1 MENEKSI
8 PLYAFNGRSMNL
20 IDKFYI
26 FGYNYLTLKKFLID
40 KEPEVSE
47 NNLNKDGLGSF
58 KINEQPSIIGE
69 ITHDFN
75 KQIISPELIKKL
87 IFPNSLFI
95 NYRPDIGINK
105 KFFNVDLEKVPFSKV
120 DLSEY
125 KYGCPPSFRSVFS
138 STPLEGK
145 NSRKCQNGF
154 AYTFYRRFLKNIIIK
169 GKRYIFYIPFTFC
182 IISEY
187 PYYNSFESLFR
198 NIRTMFSQQ
207 NIYIPIEILLYKI
220 ISLTPSPINTDIIL
234 DLSLMYNQYE
244 IFSEKN
250 ENKSK
255 NNKKIIKFNYL
266 SGYPLIQY
274 NLAKV
279 LFHTLS
285 IQDII
290 AVFLFTFLENSVI
303 FFSKDIEYL
312 TLTINAY
319 GNFNFP
325 LNDAEYFYNIGAIS
339 LDEFKNGDDF
349 GIKNCSSIIAINNEY
364 VENYLSK
371 TNDPG
376 DHVIVDLD
384 KGNVMFQRGRRSIV
398 DDDLFN
404 EINHLIKNIC
414 KENNKY
420 KYLKETK
427 VYKAINNLYK
437 RLIEIKVKKEKYFSN
452 DKFKDYIQFSGF
464 IGFNDDPYEGS
475 IDELNKLIQQAFYE
489 CLITLSLYYYENFLI
504 ASEKNKSMEIK
515 FNKVYIKNIDYKK
528 EELLILNE
536 LKNTMKFIGSLSQ
549 FIMEHDPIDLYKIP
563 LTFTDE
569 LLSVFSIKKYDP
581 KAANIKY
588 FDLIDKLYLTKKRSK
603 SETIDFSSDINKY
616 IANYKNLFDRE
627 IQENDKN
634 IIKEDNSIL
643 IKILD
648 YQCKKVLKYQ
658 TYELNDKILEK
669 YIHIINNI
677 EKQKYLES
685 VSSLLLKE
693 KNIITK
699 IYITE
704 IESCIEQYFIENKYL
719 SNDELFSANLIILF
733 ILNLKYFPDNFDC
746 NIYLS
751 FLLKKFNPFRKFIY
765 LIIQIIYEIY
775 NQSLEDKNYKLT
787 ARMQLCFYECFNYIG
802 IKNIVPNENLM
813 FIINKFFYEDK
824 EIKNNIEVKDYKE
837 EKNKINEEINF
848 NINEKNLIVEHN
860 YTSDKKESE
869 TKDEDDF
876 EIYEPKIRVI
886 KKNGEYIESLLKSQ
900 NDIYNILS
908 KEYNEYIKHLDRD
921 KLIKKNILDSCLN
934 LLIFIRDKKDLNQSN
949 EIKHI
954 LENILYIYLFQ

>member
-250 ENKSK
+250 ENKYK

-414 KENNKY
+414 KENNKF

-437 RLIEIKVKKEKYFSN
+437 RLVEIKVKKEKYFSK

-588 FDLIDKLYLTKKRSK
+588 FDLIDK
-603 SETIDFSSDINKY
+603 F
-616 IANYKNLFDRE
+616 
-627 IQENDKN
+627 
-634 IIKEDNSIL
+634 
-643 IKILD
+643 
-648 YQCKKVLKYQ
+648 
-658 TYELNDKILEK
+658 
-669 YIHIINNI
+669 
-677 EKQKYLES
+677 
-685 VSSLLLKE
+685 
-693 KNIITK
+693 
-699 IYITE
+699 
-704 IESCIEQYFIENKYL
+704 
-719 SNDELFSANLIILF
+719 
-733 ILNLKYFPDNFDC
+733 
-746 NIYLS
+746 
-751 FLLKKFNPFRKFIY
+751 
-765 LIIQIIYEIY
+765 
-775 NQSLEDKNYKLT
+775 
-787 ARMQLCFYECFNYIG
+787 
-802 IKNIVPNENLM
+802 
-813 FIINKFFYEDK
+813 
-824 EIKNNIEVKDYKE
+824 
-837 EKNKINEEINF
+837 
-848 NINEKNLIVEHN
+848 
-860 YTSDKKESE
+860 
-869 TKDEDDF
+869 
-876 EIYEPKIRVI
+876 
-886 KKNGEYIESLLKSQ
+886 
-900 NDIYNILS
+900 
-908 KEYNEYIKHLDRD
+908 
-921 KLIKKNILDSCLN
+921 
-934 LLIFIRDKKDLNQSN
+934 
-949 EIKHI
+949 
-954 LENILYIYLFQ
+954 